1 LLARSLF
8 GGLVL
13 STTLLVTAACGDS
26 TGPGGSGGR
35 PPQGGEGNGPSTGG
49 SGGGTGGTAPI
60 GGEGAGPVGGSGG
73 SSGEGGSGGEP
84 PNPAP
89 GAPGQSFVSSGN
101 QASSPNYKLIHT
113 TGQPTINQ
121 TNMSSP
127 SFTLQ
132 GGLIGATGSQP

>member
-1 LLARSLF
+1 MALAAA
-8 GGLVL
+8 
-13 STTLLVTAACGDS
+13 LLVNAACGDS

-35 PPQGGEGNGPSTGG
+35 GNQGGDGNGPSTGG
-49 SGGGTGGTAPI
+49 SGGGNGGSVPI

-73 SSGEGGSGGEP
+73 NGGEGGAGGEP

-89 GAPGQSFVSSGN
+89 GAPGQAFVSSGN
-101 QASSPNYKLIHT
+101 RASSPNYKLIHT

-121 TNMSSP
+121 SKMTSP